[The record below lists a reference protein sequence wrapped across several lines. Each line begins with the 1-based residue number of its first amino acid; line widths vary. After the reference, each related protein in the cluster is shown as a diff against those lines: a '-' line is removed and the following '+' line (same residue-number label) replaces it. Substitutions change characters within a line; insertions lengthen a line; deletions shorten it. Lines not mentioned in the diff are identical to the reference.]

1 MGGTNDASLLQ
12 LVHQATGTVV
22 ADSKLTLNETRRT
35 ALLTDD
41 ETGGILEHRVE
52 MLHVYITALATIAV
66 VGVWLWQFEGREI
79 SLLVG
84 DELVNLLYLGGVD
97 KGTLYT
103 DRFATIEIEHI
114 TTTYQL
120 LGTWA
125 VEDGT

>member
-12 LVHQATGTVV
+12 LIHQTTGTVV

-52 MLHVYITALATIAV
+52 MLHIYITALATIAV
-66 VGVWLWQFEGREI
+66 VSVWFRQLEGRGI

-84 DELVNLLYLGGVD
+84 DELVDLLYLWRVD

-103 DRFATIEIEHI
+103 DWFATVQIEHV